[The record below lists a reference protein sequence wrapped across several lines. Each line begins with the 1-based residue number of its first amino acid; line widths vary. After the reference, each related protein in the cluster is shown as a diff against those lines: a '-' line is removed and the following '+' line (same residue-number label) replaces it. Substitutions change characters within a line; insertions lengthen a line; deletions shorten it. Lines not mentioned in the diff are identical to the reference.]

1 MTFRCVLTLSLI
13 LSVESAIRDGSGLGS
28 LPQQLSAK
36 QAEIVTVRFCDLVRN
51 PSNYDAKV
59 LQVRATWLSRL
70 DSSLLCYQGCNQCL
84 RPVLDCDTEE
94 KCVAMR
100 KEFNRHSR
108 FDGEETSRVDAF
120 FIGRILFESANAP
133 KGEAGNQF
141 RIEQIKYVRRIPRLL
156 HSKKRS
162 QFSSTMRK

>member
-70 DSSLLCYQGCNQCL
+70 DSSLLCYQG
-84 RPVLDCDTEE
+84 
-94 KCVAMR
+94 M
-100 KEFNRHSR
+100 
-108 FDGEETSRVDAF
+108 
-120 FIGRILFESANAP
+120 
-133 KGEAGNQF
+133 
-141 RIEQIKYVRRIPRLL
+141 
-156 HSKKRS
+156 
-162 QFSSTMRK
+162 